1 MHVAIARKWRPQTF
15 EEVVGQ
21 DEVVRAL
28 KNAISTGKIGHAY
41 LFSGPRGTGKTTLA
55 RILAKSLNCVNGPT
69 VNPCNRCEN
78 CVEIRE
84 GRSVDVIEID
94 GASNRKID
102 DVRNIREVVKFVPVK
117 SRYKIYIIDEV
128 HMLTDEAFN
137 ALLKTLEEPPS
148 HVVFIFATTEPY
160 KVKQTIRSRCQHFV
174 LKPISTEIIYQQ
186 LLKISKAEGFKIT
199 DSILL
204 KVAKAG
210 NGSMRDAE
218 SILDMVVSYIGD
230 RQDVTDEE
238 IDRLLGIIDISHIER
253 ILSLISQKDVGG
265 LIKLVN
271 ELRDKGFD
279 LKKLCEELIST
290 FRNLL
295 IMKDFG
301 VDRSLIRLS
310 ENEISVLERF
320 KDSFRREE
328 IIFIENT
335 LIETYNEMRT
345 SINELFSL
353 EKGFFKIGNTENVI
367 TLSRILEELKELKS
381 SLSSSQSPEVH
392 SESGSGL
399 STVST
404 RLYESGL
411 SESSSTKEES
421 RVKQVVKNPIDE
433 VLEEI
438 DEMEFKK
445 SLSQN
450 DVLIEKIRDEIAGFF
465 PGMERK
471 VNISVYDEKVLIE
484 DPYGIFKTDILK
496 KEREEVIK
504 KIGIIT
510 GRKVVIETGKKEAK
524 VADSIKKS
532 KESEIDKKN
541 EKNDVSSMVK
551 TLFQAENVDFT
562 KKS

>member
-69 VNPCNRCEN
+69 VNPCNKCEN

-148 HVVFIFATTEPY
+148 HVVFVFATTEPY

-174 LKPISTEIIYQQ
+174 LKPISTELIYQQ

-238 IDRLLGIIDISHIER
+238 IDRLLGVIDISHIER

-328 IIFIENT
+328 IIFVENT

-450 DVLIEKIRDEIAGFF
+450 DVLIEKIRNEIAGFF
-465 PGMERK
+465 PGMEKK
-471 VNISVYDEKVLIE
+471 VNISVDDEKVLIE

-532 KESEIDKKN
+532 KESEVDRKK
-541 EKNDVSSMVK
+541 ETNDVSSMVK

>member
-69 VNPCNRCEN
+69 ANPCNKCEN

-253 ILSLISQKDVGG
+253 ILSLISQKDFGG

-310 ENEISVLERF
+310 KNEISVLERF

-392 SESGSGL
+392 SESGLGL

-450 DVLIEKIRDEIAGFF
+450 DVLIEKIRNEIAGFF

-471 VNISVYDEKVLIE
+471 VNISVDGEKVLIE

-510 GRKVVIETGKKEAK
+510 GREVVIETGKKEAK

-532 KESEIDKKN
+532 KESEVDKKN
-541 EKNDVSSMVK
+541 EKNDVSSMVR

>member
-1 MHVAIARKWRPQTF
+1 MYVAIARKWRPQTF

-69 VNPCNRCEN
+69 VNPCNKCEN

-174 LKPISTEIIYQQ
+174 LKPISTELIYQQ

-210 NGSMRDAE
+210 NGSMRDSE
-218 SILDMVVSYIGD
+218 SLLDMVVSYIGD

-238 IDRLLGIIDISHIER
+238 IDRLLGVIDISHIER

-450 DVLIEKIRDEIAGFF
+450 DVLIEKIRNEIAGFF

-471 VNISVYDEKVLIE
+471 VNISVDDEKVLIE

-510 GRKVVIETGKKEAK
+510 GRKVVIETGKKESK
-524 VADSIKKS
+524 VADSGKKS
-532 KESEIDKKN
+532 KESEVDKKK
-541 EKNDVSSMVK
+541 ETNDVSSMVR

>member
-1 MHVAIARKWRPQTF
+1 MYVAIARKWRPQTF

-69 VNPCNRCEN
+69 VNPCNKCEN

-174 LKPISTEIIYQQ
+174 LKPISTELIYRQ
-186 LLKISKAEGFKIT
+186 LLKISKEEGFKIT

-204 KVAKAG
+204 EVAKAG

-238 IDRLLGIIDISHIER
+238 IDRLLGVIDISHIER

-310 ENEISVLERF
+310 ENEISVLERL

-392 SESGSGL
+392 SESGLGL

-421 RVKQVVKNPIDE
+421 RLKQVVKNPIDE

-450 DVLIEKIRDEIAGFF
+450 DVLIEKIRNEIAGFF

-471 VNISVYDEKVLIE
+471 VNISVDDEKVLIE

-510 GRKVVIETGKKEAK
+510 GRKVVIETGKKESK

-532 KESEIDKKN
+532 KESEVDKKK
-541 EKNDVSSMVK
+541 ETNDVSSMVK

-562 KKS
+562 KRS

>member
-69 VNPCNRCEN
+69 ANPCNKCEN

-253 ILSLISQKDVGG
+253 ILSLISQKDFGG

-310 ENEISVLERF
+310 KNEISVLERF

-392 SESGSGL
+392 SESGLGL

-450 DVLIEKIRDEIAGFF
+450 DVIIEKIRNEIAGFF

-471 VNISVYDEKVLIE
+471 VNISVDGEKVLIE

-510 GRKVVIETGKKEAK
+510 GREVVIETGKKEAK

-532 KESEIDKKN
+532 KESEVDKKN
-541 EKNDVSSMVK
+541 EKNDVSSMVR

>member
-1 MHVAIARKWRPQTF
+1 MYVAIARKWRPQTF

-69 VNPCNRCEN
+69 VNPCNKCEN

-174 LKPISTEIIYQQ
+174 LKPISTELIYQQ

-218 SILDMVVSYIGD
+218 SLLDMVVSYIGD

-238 IDRLLGIIDISHIER
+238 IDRLLGVIDISHIER

-450 DVLIEKIRDEIAGFF
+450 DVLIEKIRNEIAGFF

-471 VNISVYDEKVLIE
+471 VNISVDDEKVLIE

-532 KESEIDKKN
+532 KESEVDRKK
-541 EKNDVSSMVK
+541 ETNDVSSMVR

>member
-1 MHVAIARKWRPQTF
+1 MYVAIARKWRPQTF

-69 VNPCNRCEN
+69 VNPCNKCEN

-174 LKPISTEIIYQQ
+174 LKPISTELIYQQ

-392 SESGSGL
+392 SESGLGL
-399 STVST
+399 STVSM

-438 DEMEFKK
+438 DEIEFKK

-450 DVLIEKIRDEIAGFF
+450 DVIIEKIRNEIAGFF

-471 VNISVYDEKVLIE
+471 VNISVDDEKVLIE

-510 GRKVVIETGKKEAK
+510 GRKVVIETGKNESK

-532 KESEIDKKN
+532 KESGVDKKK
-541 EKNDVSSMVK
+541 ETNDVSSMVR

>member
-1 MHVAIARKWRPQTF
+1 MYVAIARKWRPQTF

-69 VNPCNRCEN
+69 VNPCNKCEN

-174 LKPISTEIIYQQ
+174 LKPISTELIYQQ

-210 NGSMRDAE
+210 NGSMRDSE
-218 SILDMVVSYIGD
+218 SLLDMVVSYIGD

-238 IDRLLGIIDISHIER
+238 IDRLLGVIDISHIER

-310 ENEISVLERF
+310 KNEISVLERF

-392 SESGSGL
+392 SESGLGL

-450 DVLIEKIRDEIAGFF
+450 DVLIEKISNEIAGFF

-471 VNISVYDEKVLIE
+471 VNISLDDEKVLIE

-510 GRKVVIETGKKEAK
+510 GRKVVIETGKKESK
-524 VADSIKKS
+524 IADSGKKS
-532 KESEIDKKN
+532 KESEVDKKK
-541 EKNDVSSMVK
+541 ETNDVSSMVR

>member
-1 MHVAIARKWRPQTF
+1 MRIAIARKWRPQTF
-15 EEVVGQ
+15 DEVVGQ

-28 KNAISTGKIGHAY
+28 KNAISMGKIGHAY

-69 VNPCNRCEN
+69 VSPCNECEN
-78 CVEIRE
+78 CVEIKE

-102 DVRNIREVVKFVPVK
+102 DVRNIREAVRFVPVK

-174 LKPISTEIIYQQ
+174 LKPINTEIIYQQ
-186 LLKISKAEGFKIT
+186 LLKISKAEGFKVT

-218 SILDMVVSYIGD
+218 SLLDMVVSYIGD
-230 RQDVTDEE
+230 REDVTDEE
-238 IDRLLGIIDISHIER
+238 IDRLLGVVDISHIEK
-253 ILSLISQKDVGG
+253 ILSLMSKKDVGG
-265 LIKLVN
+265 LIRLAN

-279 LKKLCEELIST
+279 LKKLCEELISA

-320 KDSFRREE
+320 KGLFRREE

-335 LIETYNEMRT
+335 LIETYNEMRA

-367 TLSRILEELKELKS
+367 TLSRILEELRELKA
-381 SLSSSQSPEVH
+381 SLSSSQLFEVP
-392 SESGSGL
+392 SEGGLEVSEASTKLSGS
-399 STVST
+399 
-404 RLYESGL
+404 RLL
-411 SESSSTKEES
+411 ESSVHKEES
-421 RVKQVVKNPIDE
+421 KARQVVRNPVDE

-438 DEMEFKK
+438 GEIEAKK
-445 SLSQN
+445 SVSQTEAL
-450 DVLIEKIRDEIAGFF
+450 VEKVRREIADFF

-471 VNISVYDEKVLIE
+471 VNILIDDEKVLIE

-504 KIGIIT
+504 KISVMT
-510 GRKVVIETGKKEAK
+510 GRRVVIEMGKKEVKASDSFKKAK
-524 VADSIKKS
+524 EAEVDEKKQPS
-532 KESEIDKKN
+532 N
-541 EKNDVSSMVK
+541 VSDMVR
-551 TLFQAENVDFT
+551 TLFQAESADFT

>member
-1 MHVAIARKWRPQTF
+1 MRVVIARKWRPQTF

-69 VNPCNRCEN
+69 VNPCNKCEN

-174 LKPISTEIIYQQ
+174 LKPISTELIYQQ

-238 IDRLLGIIDISHIER
+238 IDRLLGVIDISHIER

-328 IIFIENT
+328 IIFFENT

-392 SESGSGL
+392 SESGLGL

-450 DVLIEKIRDEIAGFF
+450 DVLIEKIRNEIAGFF

-471 VNISVYDEKVLIE
+471 VNISVDDEKVLIE

-532 KESEIDKKN
+532 KESEVDRKK
-541 EKNDVSSMVK
+541 ETNDVSSMVK

>member
-69 VNPCNRCEN
+69 VNPCNKCEN

-174 LKPISTEIIYQQ
+174 LKPISTELIYQQ

-199 DSILL
+199 NSILL

-367 TLSRILEELKELKS
+367 TLLRILEELKELKS

-450 DVLIEKIRDEIAGFF
+450 DVLIEKIRNEIAGFF

-471 VNISVYDEKVLIE
+471 VNISVDGEKVLIE

-510 GRKVVIETGKKEAK
+510 GRKVVIETGKKETK
-524 VADSIKKS
+524 VADSGKKS
-532 KESEIDKKN
+532 KESEVDKKK
-541 EKNDVSSMVK
+541 ETNDVSSMVR

>member
-1 MHVAIARKWRPQTF
+1 MYVAIARKWRPQTF

-69 VNPCNRCEN
+69 ANPCNKCEN

-102 DVRNIREVVKFVPVK
+102 DIRNIREVVKFVPVK

-174 LKPISTEIIYQQ
+174 LKPISTELIYQQ
-186 LLKISKAEGFKIT
+186 LLKISKVEGFKIT
-199 DSILL
+199 DSIFL

-218 SILDMVVSYIGD
+218 SVLDMVVSYIGD

-238 IDRLLGIIDISHIER
+238 IDRLLGVIDISHIER

-345 SINELFSL
+345 SINELFSI

-392 SESGSGL
+392 SESGLGL

-450 DVLIEKIRDEIAGFF
+450 DVLIEKIRNEIAGFF

-471 VNISVYDEKVLIE
+471 VNISVDDEKVLIE

-532 KESEIDKKN
+532 KESEVDKKK
-541 EKNDVSSMVK
+541 ETNDVSGMVR

>member
-1 MHVAIARKWRPQTF
+1 MYVAIARKWRPQTF

-69 VNPCNRCEN
+69 VNPCNKCEN

-174 LKPISTEIIYQQ
+174 LKPISTELIYQQ

-210 NGSMRDAE
+210 NGSMRDSE
-218 SILDMVVSYIGD
+218 SLLDMVVSYIGD

-238 IDRLLGIIDISHIER
+238 IDRLLGVIDISHIER

-392 SESGSGL
+392 SESGLGL

-411 SESSSTKEES
+411 SESSNTKEES
-421 RVKQVVKNPIDE
+421 RVKQVVKNPIDK

-450 DVLIEKIRDEIAGFF
+450 DVLIEKIRNEIASFF

-471 VNISVYDEKVLIE
+471 VNISVDDEKVLIE

-510 GRKVVIETGKKEAK
+510 GREVVIETGKKEAK

-532 KESEIDKKN
+532 KESEVDKKK
-541 EKNDVSSMVK
+541 EKNDVSSMVR

>member
-1 MHVAIARKWRPQTF
+1 MYVAIARKWRPQTF

-69 VNPCNRCEN
+69 VNPCNKCEN

-174 LKPISTEIIYQQ
+174 LKPISTELIYQQ
-186 LLKISKAEGFKIT
+186 LLKISKAEGFRIT

-218 SILDMVVSYIGD
+218 SLLDMVVSYIGD

-238 IDRLLGIIDISHIER
+238 IDRLLGVIDISHIER

-392 SESGSGL
+392 SESGLGL

-450 DVLIEKIRDEIAGFF
+450 DVLIEKIRNEIAGFF

-471 VNISVYDEKVLIE
+471 VNISVDDEKVLIE

-532 KESEIDKKN
+532 KESEVDKKK
-541 EKNDVSSMVK
+541 ETNDVSSMVR

>member
-69 VNPCNRCEN
+69 ANPCNKCEN

-174 LKPISTEIIYQQ
+174 LKPISTELIYQQ

-392 SESGSGL
+392 SESGLGL

-450 DVLIEKIRDEIAGFF
+450 DILIEKIRNEIAGFF

-471 VNISVYDEKVLIE
+471 VNISVDGEKVLIE

-510 GRKVVIETGKKEAK
+510 GREVVIETGKKEAK

-532 KESEIDKKN
+532 KESEVDKKN
-541 EKNDVSSMVK
+541 EKNDVSSMVR

>member
-1 MHVAIARKWRPQTF
+1 MYVAIARKWRPQTF

-69 VNPCNRCEN
+69 VNPCNKCEN

-174 LKPISTEIIYQQ
+174 LKPIGTELIYQQ

-218 SILDMVVSYIGD
+218 SLLDMVVSYIGD

-238 IDRLLGIIDISHIER
+238 IDRLLGVIDISHIER

-353 EKGFFKIGNTENVI
+353 EKGLFKIGNTENVI

-450 DVLIEKIRDEIAGFF
+450 DVLIEKIRNEIAGFF

-471 VNISVYDEKVLIE
+471 VNISVDDEKVLIE

-510 GRKVVIETGKKEAK
+510 GREVVIETGKKEAK

-532 KESEIDKKN
+532 KVSEVDKKK

>member
-28 KNAISTGKIGHAY
+28 KNAISIGKIGHAY

-69 VNPCNRCEN
+69 VNQCNKCEN

-174 LKPISTEIIYQQ
+174 LKPISTELIYQQ
-186 LLKISKAEGFKIT
+186 LLKISKAEGFKIN

-238 IDRLLGIIDISHIER
+238 IDRLLGVIDISHIER

-320 KDSFRREE
+320 KDCFRREE

-392 SESGSGL
+392 SESGLGL

-450 DVLIEKIRDEIAGFF
+450 DVIIEKIRNEIAGFF

-471 VNISVYDEKVLIE
+471 VNISVDDEKVLIE

-510 GRKVVIETGKKEAK
+510 GREVVIETGKKEAK

-532 KESEIDKKN
+532 KESEVDRNK
-541 EKNDVSSMVK
+541 ETNDVSSMVR